1 MMTVHEVSGLTG
13 VSMRTLQYD
22 DGTGLL
28 HPAGYTEAGAGCMTR
43 HRWIPC
49 SISLLR
55 LNTTKIHE
63 GP

>member
-28 HPAGYTEAGAGCMTR
+28 HPAGYTEAGGRLHDEASLDTPQ
-43 HRWIPC
+43 HIPPAPEYNG
-49 SISLLR
+49 
-55 LNTTKIHE
+55 NT
-63 GP
+63 